1 MATIDDPA
9 LIRRP
14 DRERLIAALGD
25 TRASTLR
32 TFADYERALGAN
44 GMQIPYSPE
53 VNPPLWEL
61 GHVGWF
67 QEYWIGRNPQRRLG
81 VSADPD
87 ATRAESWLANADG
100 LYDSSRIEHTSRWHL
115 PLPDARATRDY
126 LARTLEQTLDLVARA
141 DADGPGLLYFAWL
154 TLMHE
159 DMHHEAALYMA
170 NALGVPLATEP
181 SMEGAPIDPGQPR
194 ELAFGATRFRLGSN
208 SGEFAFD
215 NELMPWSVDVK
226 PFRIDRAP
234 VDNRAFAEFV
244 AGGGYLDPRHWT
256 TEGWNWRAS
265 RQARWPRFWRPAG
278 SGWQQCRFGRW
289 TALEEAAAVTHVA
302 LHEAQAW
309 CRWAGRR
316 LPTEIEWEVA
326 ALSVPAPPAMAP
338 IRFGQ
343 VWEWTASAF
352 QPYPGFAPHPYR
364 DYSSPWFGSRQ
375 VLRGGSFATHP
386 RLRHPRYRNFFGPER
401 NDIVAGFRTCAP

>member
-1 MATIDDPA
+1 MPIIDDPV
-9 LIRRP
+9 LMRRP
-14 DRERLIAALGD
+14 DRERLMAAIAD

-32 TFADYERALGAN
+32 TFTDYERALGAN
-44 GMQIPYSPE
+44 GMRVPYSPE

-67 QEYWIGRNPQRRLG
+67 QEYWIGRNSQRLVG
-81 VSADPD
+81 VTADPD
-87 ATRAESWLANADG
+87 AARSASNLTNADG

-126 LARTLEQTLDLVARA
+126 LARTLEQTLGILARA
-141 DADGPGLLYFAWL
+141 DVDGRGLLYFAWL

-159 DMHHEAALYMA
+159 DMHHEAAVYMA
-170 NALGVPLATEP
+170 NALGVPLELEP
-181 SMEGAPIDPGQPR
+181 SLEGATIGPDLPT
-194 ELAFGATRFRLGSN
+194 ELAFNATHFRLGSN

-215 NELMPWSVDVK
+215 NELMPLSVDVK
-226 PFRIDRAP
+226 PFRIDRKP
-234 VDNRAFAEFV
+234 VDNGAFAEFV
-244 AGGGYLDPRHWT
+244 AAGGYQDQRHWT
-256 TEGWNWRAS
+256 TQGWNWRTS
-265 RQARWPRFWRPAG
+265 SQARCPRFWRPAG
-278 SGWQQCRFGRW
+278 SSWQQRKFGRW
-289 TALEEAAAVTHVA
+289 TALDEAAPVTHVT

-326 ALSVPAPPAMAP
+326 AVTAPAAAP
-338 IRFGQ
+338 IGFSQ

-352 QPYPGFAPHPYR
+352 EPYPGFTPHPYR

-386 RLRHPRYRNFFGPER
+386 RLRHPRYRNFFCSER
-401 NDIVAGFRTCAP
+401 NDIFAGFRTCAP